1 MNRRI
6 SPEKF
11 LSIWEQIW
19 GELSDDWRV
28 SFLNDPRIERIL
40 TFPDSSIQL
49 ALLNN
54 KKLDE
59 VISFLEKN
67 SSAEAIP
74 SNKSPK
80 RIKSGKS
87 KRNTDSEYPSN
98 AKEISEYSIIYDWL
112 REFSNAEL
120 DPENTFPRLLI
131 KSDRDTCQKKVS
143 YTKEKDAIFAL
154 INLGKK
160 KGELIKQLPY
170 KCNICRS
177 YHNTHLIS
185 RETIH
190 KLLGKYGKFR
200 E

>member
-67 SSAEAIP
+67 SSAEATP
-74 SNKSPK
+74 SNKSPN

-98 AKEISEYSIIYDWL
+98 AKENSEYSIIYDWL

-160 KGELIKQLPY
+160 KGALIKQLPY

>member
-67 SSAEAIP
+67 SSAEATP
-74 SNKSPK
+74 SNKSPN

-98 AKEISEYSIIYDWL
+98 AKEISEYSIISDWL

-120 DPENTFPRLLI
+120 DPENTCPRLLI

-160 KGELIKQLPY
+160 KGALIKQLPY